1 MSHKLRTPLNAI
13 IGYAELLHE
22 DAVESGAA
30 SAARDLERILAAGR
44 HLLGLI
50 NDVLDLS
57 KIEAGRIDLHPETV
71 SPFEIVQEVIAS
83 AQPLAAK
90 NGNVIE
96 AVLQLDGATMRSDAM
111 RLRQCLYNLVSNACK
126 FTSNGRVVIRADA
139 IGAEGHRVLRVVVED
154 TGIGMSPAQSAR
166 LFQPFTQADA
176 SITREFGGTGLGLML
191 TRHMARSMG
200 GDVDLQST
208 LGVGSVFTLTIAD
221 IPELAVAELP
231 AQIGHAVP
239 SGGRRVLVIDDEESA
254 RDLVIRALTPLG
266 FTVTGAPTAVEGIR
280 IAGAERQDL
289 ILLDVHLP
297 DRSGWDLIASLRQ
310 LPTTGDTPVIVLSV
324 DADRRTSLSLGAA
337 EHLVKPIQREM
348 LAATVLRLA
357 RGAPDA
363 SEAKES
369 VTGLALR
376 AGGADV

>member
-1 MSHKLRTPLNAI
+1 MFRIA
-13 IGYAELLHE
+13 
-22 DAVESGAA
+22 
-30 SAARDLERILAAGR
+30 LERILAAGR